1 MFDVFPTSRF
11 QRRLRRFLRQHPE
24 LDPVVDRVLRD
35 VKEDPYR
42 PRLALHTLSGRF
54 AGQHAVSV
62 TNEYRIRLLIIIR
75 DNEIELLDIGT
86 HDEVYG

>member
-1 MFDVFPTSRF
+1 MFDVIPTSRF

-35 VKEDPYR
+35 VKQDPYR
-42 PRLALHTLSGRF
+42 PRLKLHSLTGEY

-62 TNEYRIRLLIIIR
+62 TREYRIRLLIIIR
-75 DNEIELLDIGT
+75 ENEIELLDIGT
-86 HDEVYG
+86 HDEVYR